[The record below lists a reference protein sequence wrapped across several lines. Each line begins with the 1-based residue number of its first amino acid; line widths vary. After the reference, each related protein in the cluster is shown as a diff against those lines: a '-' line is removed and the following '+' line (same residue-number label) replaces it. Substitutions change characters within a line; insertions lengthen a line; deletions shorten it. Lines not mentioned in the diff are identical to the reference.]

1 MIIQANGIHSL
12 LLITSFVH
20 YTVLFLLLLCYYY
33 RHVLSKIKGIC
44 AEDGGMLSRA
54 ASVAR
59 ELEIPAVVGVG
70 TNVTKQFQDGDY
82 VQIDGYVG
90 TIKPR

>member
-1 MIIQANGIHSL
+1 M
-12 LLITSFVH
+12 
-20 YTVLFLLLLCYYY
+20 LC
-33 RHVLSKIKGIC
+33 
-44 AEDGGMLSRA
+44 RA

-59 ELEIPAVVGVG
+59 ELEIPAVVGA
-70 TNVTKQFQDGDY
+70 TNATKHFQDGDY